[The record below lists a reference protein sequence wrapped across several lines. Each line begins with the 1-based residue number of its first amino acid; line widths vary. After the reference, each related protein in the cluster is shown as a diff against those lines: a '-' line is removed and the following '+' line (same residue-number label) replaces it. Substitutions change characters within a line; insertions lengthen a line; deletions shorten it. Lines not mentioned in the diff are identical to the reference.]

1 MWTAAVL
8 SSYVLAAAAQGIYN
22 PYPWANSAQS
32 QSWKTSHT
40 HHWSSSN
47 EVSNAESSP
56 STSYSSVSSSPSA
69 TTSQGVSGTGSS
81 TTSRGSTS
89 TGSST
94 TSTGSTGTGSSTTN
108 PGSTS
113 TGVASG
119 GSSAIATPYSV
130 ITPPL
135 TTNWTYEVGTNPRT
149 VPSLAG
155 ATVDM
160 TSGRGGT
167 YPRANFLHD
176 GSILGAYTGF
186 SNGNNVLTLV
196 RSTDKG
202 AFWSL
207 LGTAATEASNA
218 NDLDNPYPL
227 QLPSGRVLLAYRNHS
242 KNATTGVYL
251 YYRITISFSD
261 DNGVTWS
268 YLSTP
273 ASDPA
278 GPNGNWEP
286 FLRNAADGSL
296 QLYYSRENSADDQD
310 SLMRTSTDAGKT
322 WSTATIISGTG
333 VTARDGM
340 LGVATISGSS
350 LLAVFESEQDGLFT
364 VNSITSF
371 DDGKT
376 WGNRQRVYTPTGTN
390 NNAGAPQIVTVG
402 GTLCVSFMTDED
414 TQQHHWIIGADDK
427 IITSGDGGAT
437 WGNKITV
444 FGVQSNWPAM
454 LSLDRKSLLYMAD
467 FRGPKAQKINLD

>member
-1 MWTAAVL
+1 MWNAAVL

-22 PYPWANSAQS
+22 PYPWANSAH
-32 QSWKTSHT
+32 TS
-40 HHWSSSN
+40 S
-47 EVSNAESSP
+47 
-56 STSYSSVSSSPSA
+56 
-69 TTSQGVSGTGSS
+69 
-81 TTSRGSTS
+81 
-89 TGSST
+89 
-94 TSTGSTGTGSSTTN
+94 
-108 PGSTS
+108 
-113 TGVASG
+113 GVASG
-119 GSSAIATPYSV
+119 RSSAIATPYSV

-196 RSTDKG
+196 GSTDKG
-202 AFWSL
+202 ASWSL

-310 SLMRTSTDAGKT
+310 SLMRTSMDAGKT

-340 LGVATISGSS
+340 LGVATISGSG

-454 LSLDRKSLLYMAD
+454 LSLDRNSLLYMAD